1 MSLPNQ
7 GNLENGIFHGT
18 DYTGHNK
25 IKTPPICWPD
35 LLVGKMILE
44 VYVGPPIIAQ
54 IFQGPQKTTPIPPRT
69 PPLPP
74 PIPMFNG
81 AEFLSGAIVGG
92 FQESRIDENEAAPV
106 CGSDP
111 GATAVVK

>member
-1 MSLPNQ
+1 
-7 GNLENGIFHGT
+7 
-18 DYTGHNK
+18 
-25 IKTPPICWPD
+25 
-35 LLVGKMILE
+35 
-44 VYVGPPIIAQ
+44 
-54 IFQGPQKTTPIPPRT
+54 
-69 PPLPP
+69 
-74 PIPMFNG
+74 MFNG